1 MLAQK
6 ITEPSHMLLQSAICH
21 VAAIAGQNFGLRQI
35 GGRSEFVRVAK
46 DEFARL
52 QRRASTGRGRLP
64 GSFNDRLLNPVT
76 VAKMV
81 VRVNERRHC
90 L

>member
-1 MLAQK
+1 
-6 ITEPSHMLLQSAICH
+6 MLLQSAISH
-21 VAAIAGQNFGLRQI
+21 VAAIAGENFGLRQI

-52 QRRASTGRGRLP
+52 QRRASAGRGRLP
-64 GSFNDRLLNPVT
+64 GSFNDWLRNPVP
-76 VAKMV
+76 VAKVV
-81 VRVNERRHC
+81 VRVNEWRHG